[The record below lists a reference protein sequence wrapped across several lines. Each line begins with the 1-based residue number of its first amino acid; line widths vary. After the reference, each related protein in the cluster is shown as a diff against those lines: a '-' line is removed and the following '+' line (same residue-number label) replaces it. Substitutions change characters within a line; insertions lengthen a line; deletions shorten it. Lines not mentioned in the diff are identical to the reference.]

1 MSQRNRDKEECLL
14 ETAGN
19 VTITAMRSIDEY
31 PPGLIGTI
39 ASLFDRS
46 IAATHGVDWT
56 LDVMIAEQQCEF
68 FRRFDAQR
76 DRVWVAMDGNI
87 PRGGLTIDGPR
98 SETGRHSARLRF
110 FILDEGLRGHGLG
123 RRMVSEAMRFC
134 QEKRYERV
142 YLTTL
147 PGLDAALHLYQEQGF
162 ALVSEA
168 SGSFHGT
175 RYVEQKLECK
185 IG

>member
-1 MSQRNRDKEECLL
+1 LL
-14 ETAGN
+14 EAAGN
-19 VTITAMRSIDEY
+19 VTITAMRNIDEY

-39 ASLFDRS
+39 ASLFGRS

-76 DRVWVAMDGNI
+76 DRVWVAMHGNI

-98 SETGRHSARLRF
+98 SETDRHSARLRF
-110 FILDEGLRGHGLG
+110 FILDEDLRGHGLG

-147 PGLDAALHLYQEQGF
+147 PGLDAVCTSIRSKALRSYQRPP
-162 ALVSEA
+162 ALFTVC
-168 SGSFHGT
+168 